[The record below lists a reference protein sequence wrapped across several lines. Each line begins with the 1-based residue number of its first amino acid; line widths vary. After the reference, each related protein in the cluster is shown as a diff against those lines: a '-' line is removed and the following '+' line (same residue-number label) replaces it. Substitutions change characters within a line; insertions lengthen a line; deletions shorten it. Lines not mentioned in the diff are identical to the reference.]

1 MESIAV
7 RLAFLMNKMLNILV
21 VDDEPLAV
29 ERLCELLQEI
39 PNCHVIGNA
48 ANSEQAWQ
56 VINTLN
62 PDLVLLDIAMPGES
76 GLQLAARIQTLESP
90 PLVVFCTAYDE
101 HALKA
106 FDAHAIDYLLKPI
119 RRERLLESVERAS
132 RLKQVAQTTAHKQ
145 FVTASVGGVLRR
157 IALADIFYLHA
168 EEKYTVVHH
177 RDGEHILD
185 QTLKDLEHNFPGQ
198 FIRIHRNCLVK
209 HEQVNKVRRDT
220 EGHVWAI
227 LNDVATPLE
236 VSRRCASE
244 LKEWFKNS

>member
-1 MESIAV
+1 
-7 RLAFLMNKMLNILV
+7 MNKMLNILV

-39 PNCHVIGNA
+39 PNCHVIGKA
-48 ANSEQAWQ
+48 ANSEKAWQ

-101 HALKA
+101 YALKA

-132 RLKQVAQTTAHKQ
+132 RLKQVAQTIAHKQ

-209 HEQVNKVRRDT
+209 QEQVNRVRRDT

-227 LNDVATPLE
+227 LNDVAIPLE

>member
-1 MESIAV
+1 
-7 RLAFLMNKMLNILV
+7 MNKMLNIVV

-39 PNCHVIGNA
+39 PNCHVIGKA
-48 ANSEQAWQ
+48 GNSEKAWQ
-56 VINTLN
+56 VISDLN

-76 GLQLAARIQTLESP
+76 GLQLATRLHALENP
-90 PLVVFCTAYDE
+90 PLVVFCTAYAE

-106 FDAHAIDYLLKPI
+106 FEAQAIDYLLKPI
-119 RRERLLESVERAS
+119 RKERLQECVERAA
-132 RLKQVAQTTAHKQ
+132 RLKQAGQTAAHKQ
-145 FVTASVGGVLRR
+145 FVTTSVGGVLRR

-177 RDGEHILD
+177 RGGEHILD
-185 QTLKDLEHNFPGQ
+185 QALKEFELNFPDQ

-209 HEQVNKVRRDT
+209 REQLNMLRRDT
-220 EGHVWAI
+220 EGRVWAI

-236 VSRRCASE
+236 ISRRCASE

>member
-7 RLAFLMNKMLNILV
+7 RLAFLMNKILNILV

-39 PNCHVIGNA
+39 PNCHVVGNA

-209 HEQVNKVRRDT
+209 QEQVNRVRRDT

-227 LNDVATPLE
+227 LNDVAIPLE

-244 LKEWFKNS
+244 LKEWLKNS